1 MKMGKKTW
9 IILLIGAL
17 VVGGAS
23 LGLTLNQQTTQ
34 KNDIQKQ
41 LTSAKAKLTA
51 LDNEKLIVQKESL
64 NLKISDYAA
73 QHKEIEAKLYFP
85 DDNINITDS
94 LIQDALECDVDLL
107 ELSSP
112 GLGSGSLAGVQ
123 FETMDMSVKAQG
135 TSSNIANFVYSLKKV
150 FPTCEIQNVALSFVD
165 PEIIPTPT
173 PIQTPAGTPTGTPS
187 ATPSATPV
195 VLPPPV
201 AIDLATFKDT
211 IVDINFIIYNYKG
224 E

>member
-51 LDNEKLIVQKESL
+51 LDNEKLILQKEAL
-64 NLKISDYAA
+64 NLKITDYAA

-112 GLGSGSLAGVQ
+112 GLGSGSLEGVE
-123 FETMDMSVKAQG
+123 FETMDMAIKAQG
-135 TSSNIANFVYSLKKV
+135 TSDNIANFVYSLKKV
-150 FPTCEIQNVALSFVD
+150 FPTCEINSVALSFVD
-165 PEIIPTPT
+165 PKIIPTPT
-173 PIQTPAGTPTGTPS
+173 PADNATGTPETLP
-187 ATPSATPV
+187 TPTV
-195 VLPPPV
+195 
-201 AIDLATFKDT
+201 IDPETFKDT
-211 IVDINFIIYNYKG
+211 MVDISFIIYNYKG